1 MRYFETRK
9 GRIEI
14 IPMIDIML
22 FLLVFFVLIS
32 LRMIPASGIAS
43 NMPASSTATRMAHPQ
58 VVVSLAADGTITLR
72 GKTVSPAGLSARLK
86 QLNPRNTRVTLA
98 AARGATVQQLMRVM
112 DACRR
117 AGVRKIGIAANREQS
132 AAHGARKPF

>member
-9 GRIEI
+9 SRIEI

-43 NMPASSTATRMAHPQ
+43 NLPGSSTATRMPHPQ

-72 GKTVSPAGLSARLK
+72 GKTVTPARLSARLK
-86 QLNPRNTRVTLA
+86 QLASRNTRVTLA
-98 AARGATVQQLMRVM
+98 AASAASVQQLMRVM

-117 AGVRKIGIAANREQS
+117 AGVTHIGIAARKDSRN
-132 AAHGARKPF
+132 AHGS